1 MFKRPPFLK
10 VKDQVAVIAT
20 AKRFSAEQLATGLRT
35 LEQWGLKVHPG
46 KNLYKEYH
54 QFAGTDKER
63 LSDLQKAL
71 DNKSIKAIFCVR
83 GGYGTN
89 RIIDQ
94 VDLKKFRQSPKWISG
109 FSDVTVLHCLLQ
121 HQEFQSIHS
130 TMPILFGKDSPAS
143 LESLRKTLFGEQ
155 IQYEIK
161 TDPLNKKGKAEGI
174 LIGGNLSILQ
184 SMVGTD
190 TDFDSRK
197 KILFIEEIDEYLY
210 RIDRIMIH
218 LKRAGKLKN
227 LAGLVVGHLTD
238 MKDNDATFGKNVKE
252 IILESVKE
260 YKFPVCFNFPA
271 GHETENMALIF
282 GAKASLHIGKE
293 KSLLSF

>member
-1 MFKRPPFLK
+1 MFQRPPFLK
-10 VKDQVAVIAT
+10 EKDQVAVIAT
-20 AKRFSAEQLATGLRT
+20 AKRFSPDQLETGLRT
-35 LEQWGLKVHPG
+35 LETWGLKVRPG
-46 KNLYKEYH
+46 KNIYKEHH

-63 LSDLQKAL
+63 LKDLQQAL
-71 DNKSIKAIFCVR
+71 DNKNIKAIFCVR

-94 VDLKKFRQSPKWISG
+94 VDLKLFRQSPKWVSG

-121 HQEFQSIHS
+121 KAGFQSIHS
-130 TMPILFGKDSPAS
+130 TMPILFRKDSPDS
-143 LESLRKTLFGEQ
+143 LESLRKTLFGEK

-161 TDPLNKKGKAEGI
+161 TDPLNKKGKCEGI

-184 SMVGTD
+184 SMIGTK

-210 RIDRIMIH
+210 RIDRMMIH
-218 LKRAGKLKN
+218 LKRAGRLKN
-227 LAGLVVGHLTD
+227 LSGLVVGHFTD
-238 MKDNDATFGKNVKE
+238 VKDNEAAFGRNVKE

-260 YKFPVCFNFPA
+260 YSFPVCFNFPA
-271 GHETENMALIF
+271 GHEKENMALRF
-282 GAKASLHIGKE
+282 GAKVSLDIVRE
-293 KSLLSF
+293 KSMLGF

>member
-1 MFKRPPFLK
+1 MLKRPAFLK
-10 VKDQVAVIAT
+10 ENDQVAVIAT
-20 AKRFSAEQLATGLRT
+20 AKNFSAEQLETGLAM
-35 LEQWGLKVHPG
+35 LEEWRLKVCPG
-46 KNLYKEYH
+46 KNLYKEDH

-63 LSDLQKAL
+63 LKDLQHAL
-71 DNKSIKAIFCVR
+71 DDKNIRAIFCVR

-94 VDLKKFRQSPKWISG
+94 VDMRQFRQSPKWLAG

-121 HQEFQSIHS
+121 REGFQSIHG
-130 TMPILFGKDSPAS
+130 TMPILFGRDSPAS
-143 LESLRKTLFGEQ
+143 LESLRKTLFGEE

-161 TDPLNKKGKAEGI
+161 TDPLNKKGKCEGI

-184 SMVGTD
+184 SMIGTK

-210 RIDRIMIH
+210 HIDRMMIH
-218 LKRAGKLKN
+218 LKRAGKLKD
-227 LAGLVVGHLTD
+227 LSGLVVGHLTD
-238 MKDNDATFGKNVKE
+238 MKDNEAAFGKNVKE
-252 IILESVKE
+252 IILESVKD
-260 YKFPVCFNFPA
+260 YKFPVCFNFPS
-271 GHETENMALIF
+271 GHEKENMALRF
-282 GAKASLHIGKE
+282 GAKVRLHIGRE